1 MYDKAERERLEMQ
14 IRNKL
19 LKVYQ
24 IEVEA
29 IKEERD
35 DYIQRLNDTL
45 ENGAAEGR
53 EMKKRL
59 GQAIELIKELEKDKK
74 KVRGRVKEV
83 ILVAVDKAVHK
94 AKAEAATELLSAT
107 EALQKA
113 AKANVLKVRGEVEV
127 RLHVQNLCLVY
138 RKEHPYSLHNWPV
151 RLLPVQS
158 KLSARS
164 RVVPEPGYLKGGRPS
179 KLGLGTVS

>member
-1 MYDKAERERLEMQ
+1 MCTHQQLVYDKAERERLETQ
-14 IRNKL
+14 IRDKL

-35 DYIQRLNDTL
+35 DYIQRLNDNL
-45 ENGAAEGR
+45 ENGAADGR

-59 GQAIELIKELEKDKK
+59 GQAIELIKELENDKK

-83 ILVAVDKAVHK
+83 ILVAVDKAVNK
-94 AKAEAATELLSAT
+94 AKAEAAAELLSAT

-113 AKANVLKVRGEVEV
+113 AKANVLKIRGEVEV
-127 RLHVQNLCLVY
+127 RLQNLCPVD
-138 RKEHPYSLHNWPV
+138 RKGHPSYP
-151 RLLPVQS
+151 P
-158 KLSARS
+158 
-164 RVVPEPGYLKGGRPS
+164 P
-179 KLGLGTVS
+179 